1 MRKSEQSFSME
12 IMQMNVLSPC
22 VRLVAAATLM
32 FVAGLAQAQ
41 YVWIDAKG
49 IKQFSDRS
57 PPSSVPDKNILK
69 APGRP
74 VLTIAPG
81 DQEQPAPVSVADAA
95 KKALPTMAE
104 RNVEFNKRASDKAAA
119 DKKSAAEGQA
129 KAARAEQCAA
139 ARDYKMQ
146 LDSGIRIGTVTPNG
160 ERAFMS
166 DAERAVANAKTN
178 KVLAACR

>member
-1 MRKSEQSFSME
+1 
-12 IMQMNVLSPC
+12 MQMKVLSPC
-22 VRLVAAATLM
+22 ARLLAAAALTL
-32 FVAGLAQAQ
+32 VAGLAQAQ

-57 PPSSVPDKNILK
+57 PPSSVPDKDILK

-74 VLTIAPG
+74 AVTIVPG
-81 DQEQPAPVSVADAA
+81 DQEQPAPAAVAEGP
-95 KKALPTMAE
+95 KKAPPTVAE

-119 DKKSAAEGQA
+119 DKKLAAEAQA
-129 KAARAEQCAA
+129 KAAKAEQCAA
-139 ARDYKMQ
+139 AREYKMQ
-146 LDSGIRIGTVTPNG
+146 LDSGVRIGTVSQSG

-166 DAERAVANAKTN
+166 DAERALADAKTN

>member
-1 MRKSEQSFSME
+1 
-12 IMQMNVLSPC
+12 MQMKVLSPC
-22 VRLVAAATLM
+22 VRLLAAAALM

-74 VLTIAPG
+74 VLTIVPG
-81 DQEQPAPVSVADAA
+81 DQAEQPAPVSVADAA
-95 KKALPTMAE
+95 KKALPTVAE

-129 KAARAEQCAA
+129 KAAKAEQCAA

-146 LDSGIRIGTVTPNG
+146 LDSGVRIGTVTQGG

-166 DAERAVANAKTN
+166 DAERAIANAKTN